1 MRPSTR
7 TRAKSALAARSIPA
21 LPMKTTPTSAK
32 ETSTPANSG
41 PTRVPTL
48 STVEVAALDA
58 MSSSGVLASDGS
70 SACNAGLISVDETPN
85 DPGEHEHEDWF
96 GGEGRRG
103 RRGKRA
109 RADKR
114 HRKQKALATEAVA
127 QRRGEW
133 GNRRRGQQADEA
145 GDADRRSTAP
155 LVRKHAKRDEMR
167 PLSADSC
174 APRELHPPDVVVPNS
189 HA

>member
-1 MRPSTR
+1 
-7 TRAKSALAARSIPA
+7 
-21 LPMKTTPTSAK
+21 MKTTPTSAN
-32 ETSTPANSG
+32 ETSTPANNG
-41 PTRVPTL
+41 PARVPTL
-48 STVEVAALDA
+48 STVEVAPLDA
-58 MSSSGVLASDGS
+58 MSSSGVRASDGS
-70 SACNAGLISVDETPN
+70 SACNAGLISVDETPMTAAN
-85 DPGEHEHEDWF
+85 TNTRTGSPAK
-96 GGEGRRG
+96 RRRS

-109 RADKR
+109 RPDKR
-114 HRKQKALATEAVA
+114 HRKQEALATEAVA

-133 GNRRRGQQADEA
+133 GNRRRGQQADES

-189 HA
+189 DAESRDHLARANHQQD